1 MPAPVPTTT
10 RHRAVRLAA
19 ALLCLA
25 VGAVACDDTEP
36 TGDGVR
42 DLVVLSG
49 DVGDTRITAFSG
61 AAGEEI
67 DVPDRATAWIS
78 GNGAGGLVA
87 TLADGRLAL
96 LDDQSAGSG
105 EWRIVDPTTDG
116 EPIGSL
122 LFAAISPDG
131 SRAAAMGLGSA
142 GQFGLALS
150 DLATGQSVAFPIDG
164 EPMLTSPAWLDDER
178 VAVVVVD
185 PDTVGA
191 ISIVDAASGDLTGGP
206 GNVRSLAVS
215 ADGAVVAWMSTV
227 DGRLYGSNARSWLAG
242 QEIAALPIEAPS
254 GTTPGSFALDGTGT
268 RIAIVWEDDSGEVAT
283 IAVHARTADGW
294 SVVQR
299 FDAPGD
305 DPRAVV
311 TWLR

>member
-1 MPAPVPTTT
+1 VQASAST
-10 RHRAVRLAA
+10 RTPPRAVHLAA
-19 ALLCLA
+19 ALLCVV
-25 VGAVACDDTEP
+25 VGAVACDDAEP

-49 DVGDTRITAFSG
+49 DVGDTRITAFRG
-61 AAGEEI
+61 APGEEI

-78 GNGAGGLVA
+78 GNRTGGLVA
-87 TLADGRLAL
+87 TLADGRLAV
-96 LDDQSAGSG
+96 LDDPSVASG
-105 EWRIVDPTTDG
+105 TWRIVDPTTDG
-116 EPIGSL
+116 ESIGSL

-131 SRAAAMGLGSA
+131 SRAASMGLGSA
-142 GQFGLALS
+142 GQFGLTLS

-215 ADGAVVAWMSTV
+215 ADGAVVAWTSTV
-227 DGRLYGSNARSWLAG
+227 DGRLYGSNAPSWLAG
-242 QEIAALPIEAPS
+242 EEIAALAIEAQG
-254 GTTPGSFALDGTGT
+254 GTTPGSFALDGTGN
-268 RIAIVWEDDSGEVAT
+268 RIAIVWEDETGQVAS
-283 IAVHARTADGW
+283 IAVHARTAAGW
-294 SVVQR
+294 SPVQR
-299 FDAPGD
+299 FEAPGG